1 MNTAMSLTLSRS
13 KNPSKTGHRI
23 YLVPEKGNPVNT
35 STEVLEAAR
44 LANKSGQK
52 MSHASEAG
60 TVVTVLP
67 VPTKTS
73 ASSDRETIRN
83 AGAAAAQW
91 LNGQK
96 HSSASVV
103 NATGNAEVTFLL
115 AEGMALANYAYTE
128 LFTQPE
134 KKQPVLKK
142 VALVDAN
149 FSEPHFN
156 KLTALVEAVCFAR
169 DLVNK
174 PLSHLTAVQL
184 AQAVEKSGKANG
196 FKVEVLNKQKITSL
210 KMGGL
215 LSVNKG
221 SVDPPTF
228 TIAEYKPK
236 KAVNTKPLILVGKGV
251 VYDTGGMSLK
261 PTANSMD
268 FMKSDMA
275 GAAAMIAG
283 IQAIA
288 ALKLPVHVIALIPA
302 TDNRPDGNAYV
313 PGDVITMYDGTT
325 VEVKNT
331 DAEGRLLLADALAY
345 AKKYDPEL
353 VIDAATL
360 TGASVRAIGTY
371 ATSLM
376 GTAPEKALKAMEES
390 GHSTYERVVRFPLW
404 KEYGEELKSTVA
416 DMSNLGKGEG
426 GQISAGKFLE
436 HFTAYPWM
444 HLDIA
449 GPAYLHAPQTYRT
462 VGGTGV
468 GVRLLVDFV
477 ERYYQ
482 LNSIQA

>member
-1 MNTAMSLTLSRS
+1 MSLMLSRA
-13 KNPSKTGHRI
+13 KNPAKASHYI
-23 YLVPEKGNPVNT
+23 YLVPSKGAPKNT
-35 STEVLEAAR
+35 GSEVLEAAR
-44 LANKSGQK
+44 LALKSGQK
-52 MSHASEAG
+52 MSQASEDG
-60 TVVTVLP
+60 KVVTIVP
-67 VPTKTS
+67 VPVKTNDTD
-73 ASSDRETIRN
+73 DRESIRN
-83 AGAAAAQW
+83 AGANLVQW
-91 LNGQK
+91 LNSQK
-96 HSSASVV
+96 FSAASVV
-103 NATGNAEVTFLL
+103 NATDNAEVTFLL
-115 AEGMALANYAYTE
+115 AEGMALANYTYTE
-128 LFTQPE
+128 LFSEPE
-134 KKQPVLKK
+134 KKQPALKK
-142 VALVDAN
+142 VALVDAA
-149 FSEPHFN
+149 FTEQHLSRL
-156 KLTALVEAVCFAR
+156 KALVDAVCFAR
-169 DLVNK
+169 DLINK

-184 AQAVEKSGKANG
+184 ADAVAESGKANG
-196 FKVEVLNKQKITSL
+196 FNVEIFNKQKISAL

-215 LSVNKG
+215 LAVNKG

-236 KAVNTKPLILVGKGV
+236 KVVNSKPLILVGKGV

-261 PTANSMD
+261 PTPNSMD

-275 GAAAMIAG
+275 GAAAMIG
-283 IQAIA
+283 TIQAIA
-288 ALKLPVHVIALIPA
+288 ALKLPVHVVALIPA

-313 PGDVITMYDGTT
+313 PGDVITMYNGTT

-331 DAEGRLLLADALAY
+331 DAEGRLLLADALSY

-376 GTAPEKALKAMEES
+376 GTAAEKALRAMEDS
-390 GHSTYERVVRFPLW
+390 GYATYERIVRFPLW

-416 DMSNLGKGEG
+416 DLSNLGKGEG

-436 HFTAYPWM
+436 HFTSYPWM

-449 GPAYLHAPQTYRT
+449 GPAYLHSPLTYRT
-462 VGGTGV
+462 AGGTGV

-482 LNSIQA
+482 LNSK